1 MRLWQNVK
9 VQTIIVDIWTNLTMH
24 VNYLQAS
31 LIVDVRVNI
40 ECVRYFI
47 SKYLPLNQYLSLL
60 VYMVLCL
67 LLVKISRSTCTIIV
81 GTKVQNIFDQK
92 WNFFATY
99 CFIYFYL
106 CWLLDWQAL
115 EKKCKQFHA
124 YIYQFLYLLTLII
137 INYNSFL
144 GFTVS
149 FL

>member
-115 EKKCKQFHA
+115 EKKCKQFHG
-124 YIYQFLYLLTLII
+124 YIYKFL
-137 INYNSFL
+137 
-144 GFTVS
+144 
-149 FL
+149 

>member
-9 VQTIIVDIWTNLTMH
+9 VQRIIVDIWTNLTMH

-124 YIYQFLYLLTLII
+124 YIYKFLYLLTLII
-137 INYNSFL
+137 IN
-144 GFTVS
+144 
-149 FL
+149 